1 MHCFYE
7 PHKEAVGL
15 CKHCYRALC
24 SDCLTE
30 EGTVLACKGRCEESV
45 KALNSLI
52 AYNKRAVTVGY
63 PNSGM
68 VFILIGALFLGWGA
82 FTAIGDF
89 TNALLP
95 LVLGLLILF
104 IGIFNYRRVRKIE
117 KPTEQ

>member
-24 SDCLTE
+24 PDCLTE
-30 EGTVLACKGRCEESV
+30 EGTVLACKGHCEEAV

-63 PNSGM
+63 PNGGT
-68 VFILIGALFLGWGA
+68 VYIILGILALALGSLSAFKNFAAALFPLA
-82 FTAIGDF
+82 FGF
-89 TNALLP
+89 SM
-95 LVLGLLILF
+95 LF
-104 IGIFNYRRVRKIE
+104 IGISSYRKFRKIN
-117 KPTEQ
+117 KPKEQ